1 VTQPNSC
8 GAKNKSGMPCA
19 AAPTETGFCH
29 LHNDPT
35 LAAKLGQAGGRQN
48 RHVISGPTQAMP
60 AIDTIVGIQQFISQ
74 LARDVYAQ
82 RLAPRTA
89 AGIAPLLNTM
99 LRTFDPSDV
108 EKRLQQLEA
117 AEAKRRQINSGS
129 SDWFESST

>member
-1 VTQPNSC
+1 
-8 GAKNKSGMPCA
+8 
-19 AAPTETGFCH
+19 
-29 LHNDPT
+29 
-35 LAAKLGQAGGRQN
+35 
-48 RHVISGPTQAMP
+48 MP